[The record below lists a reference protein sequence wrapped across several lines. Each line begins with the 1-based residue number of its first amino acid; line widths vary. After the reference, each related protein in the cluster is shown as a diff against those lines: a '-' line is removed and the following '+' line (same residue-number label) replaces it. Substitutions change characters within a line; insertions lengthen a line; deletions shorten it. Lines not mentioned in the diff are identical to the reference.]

1 MQNDVFIEICL
12 ISAYDLL
19 AKEKLLDSLI
29 TSKC

>member
-12 ISAYDLL
+12 ISAHDLL